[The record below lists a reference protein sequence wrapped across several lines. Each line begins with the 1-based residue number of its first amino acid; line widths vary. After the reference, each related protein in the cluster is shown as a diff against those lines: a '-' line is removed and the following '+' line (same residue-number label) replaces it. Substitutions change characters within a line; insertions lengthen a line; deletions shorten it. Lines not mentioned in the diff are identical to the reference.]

1 MVGIDQV
8 LEKLSTVIDP
18 DLKKDIVSMGMI
30 KDLELNDANLKFT
43 LELTTPAC
51 PFNVEIEDDVRK
63 AIADLS
69 DLKNFD
75 LKVTAKVMEGRSLDD
90 DTGMA
95 TVKNII
101 GVASGKGGVGKST
114 VSLNLALA
122 LSESGAKVGLLDA
135 DIYGPSIPL
144 MLGMKDG
151 SMEVEDNK
159 LQPVDSHGLKVVSFG
174 FFADQSNQ
182 AAIYRGPIISG
193 ILKQFLVDTNW
204 SDLDYLIV
212 DLPPGTGDIPLTL
225 AQTIPITGI
234 LVVTTPQ
241 DVASHVAVKAV
252 SMFDKLNVPIIG
264 VVENMAHFI
273 CTNNVE
279 YQYQT
284 GRWFWKK
291 MKTGSKKCE
300 EKHHIFGEG
309 GAKKIS
315 EQFNMPFLGDIPLN
329 SGIMAGSDLG
339 KPIMITD
346 PDSPSAAAF
355 RKSAKNI
362 AAQCSII
369 AAKLQEE
376 MASEGIEEKSTEEN
390 TTEEKS
396 TEEKSTEE
404 KSTEEK
410 STEEKSTE
418 EKSTEE
424 KSTEENT
431 TEEKST
437 EENTTEE
444 KSTEENTT
452 EEKSTEEKSTEEKS
466 TEEKSTEEKST
477 EEKSTEEKS
486 TEEKSTEEKSTEE
499 KSTEEKST
507 EEKSTEEK
515 STEEKSTEE
524 NTIEEKTPDQ
534 S

>member
-30 KDLELNDANLKFT
+30 KNLELHDNNLKFT

-63 AIADLS
+63 AIGEISELQ
-69 DLKNFD
+69 NFD
-75 LKVTAKVMEGRSLDD
+75 MNVTAKVMEGRSLDA

-95 TVKNII
+95 SVKNII

-114 VSLNLALA
+114 VSLNLSLA
-122 LSESGAKVGLLDA
+122 LSQTGAKVGLLDA

-151 SMEVEDNK
+151 SMEVEGNK
-159 LQPVDSHGLKVVSFG
+159 LQPADSNGLKVVSFG

-241 DVASHVAVKAV
+241 DVASNVAVKAV
-252 SMFDKLNVPIIG
+252 SMFEKLNVPIIG
-264 VVENMAHFI
+264 VVENMSHFI
-273 CTNNVE
+273 CPNC
-279 YQYQT
+279 
-284 GRWFWKK
+284 
-291 MKTGSKKCE
+291 SD
-300 EKHHIFGEG
+300 KHYIFGEG

-315 EQFNMPFLGDIPLN
+315 EQFNMPFLGEIPLN
-329 SGIMAGSDLG
+329 SGIMEGSDLG
-339 KPIMITD
+339 KPIMITN
-346 PDSPSAAAF
+346 PDSPSAVSF

-376 MASEGIEEKSTEEN
+376 MASDNDGADNNSNTSSNEESSSGNNDSNNSNTSSNEASTSASSDIN
-390 TTEEKS
+390 
-396 TEEKSTEE
+396 
-404 KSTEEK
+404 
-410 STEEKSTE
+410 
-418 EKSTEE
+418 
-424 KSTEENT
+424 
-431 TEEKST
+431 
-437 EENTTEE
+437 
-444 KSTEENTT
+444 
-452 EEKSTEEKSTEEKS
+452 
-466 TEEKSTEEKST
+466 
-477 EEKSTEEKS
+477 
-486 TEEKSTEEKSTEE
+486 
-499 KSTEEKST
+499 
-507 EEKSTEEK
+507 
-515 STEEKSTEE
+515 
-524 NTIEEKTPDQ
+524 
-534 S
+534 

>member
-1 MVGIDQV
+1 MSDLCLNNVEWLFDAMVGIDQV

-30 KDLELNDANLKFT
+30 KDLELNDGNLKFT

-63 AIADLS
+63 VIGEIT

-75 LKVTAKVMEGRSLDD
+75 LKVTAKVMEGRSLDA

-95 TVKNII
+95 SVKNII

-151 SMEVEDNK
+151 FMEVEENK
-159 LQPVDSHGLKVVSFG
+159 LQPADSHGLKVVSFG

-241 DVASHVAVKAV
+241 DVASNVAVKAV
-252 SMFDKLNVPIIG
+252 SMFEKLNVPIIG
-264 VVENMAHFI
+264 VVENMSHFI
-273 CTNNVE
+273 CPNCN
-279 YQYQT
+279 
-284 GRWFWKK
+284 
-291 MKTGSKKCE
+291 
-300 EKHHIFGEG
+300 EKHYIFGDG

-315 EQFNMPFLGDIPLN
+315 EQFNMPFLGEIPLN
-329 SGIMAGSDLG
+329 SGIMTGSDLG
-339 KPIMITD
+339 KPIMITV
-346 PDSPSAAAF
+346 PDSPSATAF
-355 RKSAKNI
+355 RKTAKNI
-362 AAQCSII
+362 AAQCSIL
-369 AAKLQEE
+369 AAKLQDEI
-376 MASEGIEEKSTEEN
+376 ASESSSEESAPEA
-390 TTEEKS
+390 S
-396 TEEKSTEE
+396 VS
-404 KSTEEK
+404 
-410 STEEKSTE
+410 
-418 EKSTEE
+418 
-424 KSTEENT
+424 
-431 TEEKST
+431 
-437 EENTTEE
+437 
-444 KSTEENTT
+444 
-452 EEKSTEEKSTEEKS
+452 
-466 TEEKSTEEKST
+466 
-477 EEKSTEEKS
+477 
-486 TEEKSTEEKSTEE
+486 
-499 KSTEEKST
+499 
-507 EEKSTEEK
+507 
-515 STEEKSTEE
+515 
-524 NTIEEKTPDQ
+524 
-534 S
+534 

>member
-30 KDLELNDANLKFT
+30 KDLELNDGNLKFT

-63 AIADLS
+63 AIADITE
-69 DLKNFD
+69 LKNFD
-75 LKVTAKVMEGRSLDD
+75 LKVTAKVMEGRSLED
-90 DTGMA
+90 DTGMS

-122 LSESGAKVGLLDA
+122 LSEAGAKVGLLDA

-159 LQPVDSHGLKVVSFG
+159 LQPADSHGLKVVSFG

-204 SDLDYLIV
+204 SELDYLIV

-252 SMFDKLNVPIIG
+252 SMFEKLNVPIIG
-264 VVENMAHFI
+264 VVENMSHFI
-273 CTNNVE
+273 CT
-279 YQYQT
+279 
-284 GRWFWKK
+284 
-291 MKTGSKKCE
+291 KCD
-300 EKHHIFGEG
+300 EKHYIFGEG
-309 GAKKIS
+309 GAKAIS
-315 EQFNMPFLGDIPLN
+315 EQFNMPFLGEVPLN
-329 SGIMAGSDLG
+329 SGIMSGSDLG
-339 KPIMITD
+339 EPIMISS
-346 PDSPSAAAF
+346 PDSPSAEAF

-369 AAKLQEE
+369 ASKLQEE
-376 MASEGIEEKSTEEN
+376 MASESSSETSDKES
-390 TTEEKS
+390 TTEP
-396 TEEKSTEE
+396 
-404 KSTEEK
+404 
-410 STEEKSTE
+410 
-418 EKSTEE
+418 
-424 KSTEENT
+424 T
-431 TEEKST
+431 TT
-437 EENTTEE
+437 QT
-444 KSTEENTT
+444 
-452 EEKSTEEKSTEEKS
+452 
-466 TEEKSTEEKST
+466 
-477 EEKSTEEKS
+477 
-486 TEEKSTEEKSTEE
+486 
-499 KSTEEKST
+499 
-507 EEKSTEEK
+507 
-515 STEEKSTEE
+515 
-524 NTIEEKTPDQ
+524 
-534 S
+534 

>member
-30 KDLELNDANLKFT
+30 KNLELHDNNLKFT

-63 AIADLS
+63 AIGEISELQ
-69 DLKNFD
+69 NFD
-75 LKVTAKVMEGRSLDD
+75 MNVTAKVMEGRSLDA

-95 TVKNII
+95 SVKNII

-114 VSLNLALA
+114 VSLNLSLA
-122 LSESGAKVGLLDA
+122 LSQTGAKVGLLDA

-151 SMEVEDNK
+151 SMEVEGNK
-159 LQPVDSHGLKVVSFG
+159 LQPADSNGLKVVSFG

-241 DVASHVAVKAV
+241 DVASNVAVKAV
-252 SMFDKLNVPIIG
+252 SMFEKLNVPIIG
-264 VVENMAHFI
+264 VVENMSHFI
-273 CTNNVE
+273 CPNC
-279 YQYQT
+279 
-284 GRWFWKK
+284 
-291 MKTGSKKCE
+291 SD
-300 EKHHIFGEG
+300 KHYIFGEG

-315 EQFNMPFLGDIPLN
+315 EQFNMPFLGEIPLN
-329 SGIMAGSDLG
+329 SGIMEGSDLG
-339 KPIMITD
+339 KPIMITN
-346 PDSPSAAAF
+346 PDSPSAVSF

-376 MASEGIEEKSTEEN
+376 MAADNDGADNNSNISSNEESSSGNNDSNNSNTSSNEAST
-390 TTEEKS
+390 S
-396 TEEKSTEE
+396 TS
-404 KSTEEK
+404 SDI
-410 STEEKSTE
+410 
-418 EKSTEE
+418 
-424 KSTEENT
+424 N
-431 TEEKST
+431 
-437 EENTTEE
+437 
-444 KSTEENTT
+444 
-452 EEKSTEEKSTEEKS
+452 
-466 TEEKSTEEKST
+466 
-477 EEKSTEEKS
+477 
-486 TEEKSTEEKSTEE
+486 
-499 KSTEEKST
+499 
-507 EEKSTEEK
+507 
-515 STEEKSTEE
+515 
-524 NTIEEKTPDQ
+524 
-534 S
+534 